1 MVNLMVANILY
12 KLCLRMGF
20 SIPSEEKMFLRQL
33 RPYYVE
39 TKQKKVY
46 FSVVKH
52 IPTAELFF
60 LQYINE
66 HFAKYSIITKI
77 CSLEEYNGHNTIGKK
92 VDFMTARVKT
102 GVTMESWSQRLYD
115 VYNHIKTEGFNSNYP
130 IEVDSNMRIINGS
143 HRFACACQLGISY
156 VPVRVVDISCDLD
169 DSLFVYEEELLS
181 KFTIEQIT
189 ILRQLQ
195 DRLYDK
201 CHYPFYIQCPIS
213 SSERILNL
221 LTEQTGMSVNPLKQV
236 NVNNATNKHSSC
248 LLEINVQNPQYSID
262 AITGQPFCTQMRYV
276 RTLCKRI
283 YSNPKIRVADNYESS
298 IQLKT
303 ILE

>member
-1 MVNLMVANILY
+1 
-12 KLCLRMGF
+12 
-20 SIPSEEKMFLRQL
+20 
-33 RPYYVE
+33 
-39 TKQKKVY
+39 
-46 FSVVKH
+46 
-52 IPTAELFF
+52 
-60 LQYINE
+60 
-66 HFAKYSIITKI
+66 
-77 CSLEEYNGHNTIGKK
+77 
-92 VDFMTARVKT
+92 
-102 GVTMESWSQRLYD
+102 MESWSQRLYD

-181 KFTIEQIT
+181 KFTVEQIT

-213 SSERILNL
+213 SSEGILNL

-236 NVNNATNKHSSC
+236 NVNNATNKHSLC